1 MTDHQTAR
9 RLAALDQVLILTHRR
24 PDGDTIGCASALCLA
39 LRQLGKTAWV
49 LPNEDA
55 HGLFTPYLEGVLAPA
70 GFLPQ
75 HVVAVDVASL
85 GMLPDSAGAYK
96 DRIDLVIDHHGSNEG
111 YGRETCVDPSCAACG
126 ELLYRIFQAMAISF
140 TPEIAM
146 LLYMAIA
153 TDTGCFVYS
162 NTTPETHRIAAALMA
177 VGFDAQW
184 VNRRHF
190 RVKSLKR
197 MQLEGRLVQE
207 MELAQ
212 GGTLAFA
219 YVTLALIADL
229 QATEEDLEDISSFI
243 GQVEGVD
250 NAVTIRQLSPPGV
263 QNFPAHRRQDPQ
275 RLRCLCP
282 PRRGGG
288 HPAAAGCTIWGP
300 PPRPKQPCWPPLS
313 RCSMANGILIIDK
326 PAGWT
331 SHDVVAKLRGLL
343 RERRIGHAGTLDPMA
358 TGVLPVFVGR
368 ATRAVEFAAEREK
381 EYLAGLR
388 LGVVTDTQD
397 TTGTVLETHPVCA
410 DRPQVEAVLARFRGR
425 SPRFPRC
432 TPPSSGRG
440 RSSTSWPGGARRW
453 SGSPG
458 PLPLRPWTCWIRSPP
473 QNTPCGYGVP
483 KGLTCVPSATTSD
496 RPWAAAALCSPCVE
510 PSRPGFPWTRRSPW
524 TKCRPIRP
532 PNSFCCR
539 WTAISAG
546 IPPSPCDMGPRRK
559 NFETGIV

>member
-126 ELLYRIFQAMAISF
+126 ELLYRIFQAMEISF

-197 MQLEGRLVQE
+197 MRLEGRLVQE

-250 NAVTIRQLSPPGV
+250 NAVTIRQLSP
-263 QNFPAHRRQDPQ
+263 QECKIS
-275 RLRCLCP
+275 LRTDGKTLNASAVCALHG
-282 PRRGGG
+282 GGG
-288 HPAAAGCTIWGP
+288 HGCTIWGT
-300 PPRPKQPCWPPLS
+300 
-313 RCSMANGILIIDK
+313 
-326 PAGWT
+326 PAQ
-331 SHDVVAKLRGLL
+331 AK
-343 RERRIGHAGTLDPMA
+343 
-358 TGVLPVFVGR
+358 
-368 ATRAVEFAAEREK
+368 AAM
-381 EYLAGLR
+381 LAAI
-388 LGVVTDTQD
+388 
-397 TTGTVLETHPVCA
+397 E
-410 DRPQVEAVLARFRGR
+410 QVQHG
-425 SPRFPRC
+425 
-432 TPPSSGRG
+432 
-440 RSSTSWPGGARRW
+440 
-453 SGSPG
+453 
-458 PLPLRPWTCWIRSPP
+458 
-473 QNTPCGYGVP
+473 
-483 KGLTCVPSATTSD
+483 
-496 RPWAAAALCSPCVE
+496 
-510 PSRPGFPWTRRSPW
+510 
-524 TKCRPIRP
+524 
-532 PNSFCCR
+532 
-539 WTAISAG
+539 
-546 IPPSPCDMGPRRK
+546 
-559 NFETGIV
+559 